1 MVAEGT
7 EEFSSG
13 KKTKVQRAFFTKRST
28 SSCYEENPRYNC
40 VINSCLP
47 VSEEC
52 TTGNVLKNNHQDK
65 EKRDIQEIRCVVRFA
80 LCAAKCLKTGEKL

>member
-28 SSCYEENPRYNC
+28 SSCYEENPRYK
-40 VINSCLP
+40 
-47 VSEEC
+47 C